1 MRKLFVT
8 VFLFICL
15 SANAVEK
22 KTNFSEEVFENAK
35 ASGKTVVVNSYE
47 VWCGTCSKQTKVLDQ
62 AEKEF
67 KDIVF
72 LSYEQSKNKN
82 IAQKLGIK
90 FWTTIVVYK
99 GNEEVARI
107 VGQTD
112 KEIIYSAIQKGI
124 YIMCPICWIS
134 GFIAVLFGGSF
145 IATFNHP
152 ISWILGFGLIAYSFY
167 KFYEAKKRGER
178 MTNETKKR
186 NKRTIFRFVQG
197 VLMVLM

>member
-8 VFLFICL
+8 IFLFVCL

-47 VWCGTCSKQTKVLDQ
+47 VWCGTCSEQTKILNQ

-72 LSYEQSKNKN
+72 LSYEQSKNKD

-99 GNEEVARI
+99 GDNEIVRI

-112 KEIIYSAIQKGI
+112 KETIYSAIQKGI
-124 YIMCPICWIS
+124 
-134 GFIAVLFGGSF
+134 
-145 IATFNHP
+145 
-152 ISWILGFGLIAYSFY
+152 
-167 KFYEAKKRGER
+167 
-178 MTNETKKR
+178 
-186 NKRTIFRFVQG
+186 
-197 VLMVLM
+197 

>member
-1 MRKLFVT
+1 MRKLFIT

-47 VWCGTCSKQTKVLDQ
+47 VWCGTCSKQTKILDQ

-67 KDIVF
+67 KDVVF
-72 LSYEQSKNKN
+72 LSYEQSKNGN
-82 IAQKLGIK
+82 IAEKLGIK

-99 GNEEVARI
+99 GNDEVVRI

-112 KEIIYSAIQKGI
+112 KKIIYSAIQKGI
-124 YIMCPICWIS
+124 
-134 GFIAVLFGGSF
+134 
-145 IATFNHP
+145 
-152 ISWILGFGLIAYSFY
+152 
-167 KFYEAKKRGER
+167 
-178 MTNETKKR
+178 
-186 NKRTIFRFVQG
+186 
-197 VLMVLM
+197 

>member
-1 MRKLFVT
+1 MRKLFIIL
-8 VFLFICL
+8 FLFVCL

-22 KTNFSEEVFENAK
+22 KTNFSEEIFEKAK
-35 ASGKTVVVNSYE
+35 ASGKTIVVNSYE
-47 VWCGTCSKQTKVLDQ
+47 IWCGTCSQQTKILDQ

-99 GNEEVARI
+99 GNDEVTRI

-112 KEIIYSAIQKGI
+112 QETIYSAIQKGI
-124 YIMCPICWIS
+124 
-134 GFIAVLFGGSF
+134 
-145 IATFNHP
+145 
-152 ISWILGFGLIAYSFY
+152 
-167 KFYEAKKRGER
+167 
-178 MTNETKKR
+178 
-186 NKRTIFRFVQG
+186 
-197 VLMVLM
+197 